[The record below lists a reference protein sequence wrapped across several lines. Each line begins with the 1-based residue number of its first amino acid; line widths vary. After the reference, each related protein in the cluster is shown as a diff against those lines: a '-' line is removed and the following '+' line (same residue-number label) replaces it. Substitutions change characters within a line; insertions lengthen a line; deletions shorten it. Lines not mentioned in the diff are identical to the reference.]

1 MNRTSREKNF
11 YEQREKPVA
20 SDQIDV
26 EFVVPQTHRL
36 RFTTDVF
43 GEDRDV
49 LAAVLESSDGQ
60 AVRVQ
65 FWVDQHVADA
75 TPDLLDKIN
84 RFIDCNADR
93 ITRVGSVQFVPG
105 GEDVKNDVHVIERML
120 KVFNAGELDRRSY
133 VIAIG
138 GGAVLD
144 AVGFAT
150 AIAHRGLRLV
160 RLPTTTL
167 AQGDSGVGVKNGTNL
182 FQKKNWMGAFAVPW
196 AVINDAELLTTLSNR
211 DFISGFSEAVK
222 VSLLKDSAQFEKIC
236 QDAVQI
242 RARNMEVA
250 LPVIKESVKMH
261 LDHITQGG
269 DPYEAL
275 EARPLDYGH
284 WSAHKMEVMSG
295 FALRHGEAVAIGV
308 AIDTV
313 YSSLVHG
320 LDPSVPEKVLKC
332 LTDLGFT
339 LTDGSLTDV
348 ETLFCGLEEFRQHL
362 GGRLTLTMLRN
373 IGDAIDVHQVQR
385 DKMVEAIEYV
395 MRYANVQSHLT

>member
-1 MNRTSREKNF
+1 MKRTFREKNF
-11 YEQREKPVA
+11 YEQREKSVA

-222 VSLLKDSAQFEKIC
+222 VSLLKDSPQFEEIC
-236 QDAVQI
+236 QNAVQI
-242 RARNMEVA
+242 RARNMDVA
-250 LPVIKESVKMH
+250 LPVIKESAKMH

-332 LTDLGFT
+332 LMDLGFT